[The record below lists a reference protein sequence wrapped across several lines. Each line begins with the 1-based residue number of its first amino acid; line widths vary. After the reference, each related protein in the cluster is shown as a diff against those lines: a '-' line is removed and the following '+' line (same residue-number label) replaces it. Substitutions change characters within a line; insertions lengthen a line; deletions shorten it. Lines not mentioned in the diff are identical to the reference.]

1 MLTLVKEGDTAWR
14 TYFQPVSD
22 EQESISVP
30 AQWADFMTIK
40 LLTPANFHWAKSIL
54 QSQFWQLIQQG
65 CAGGISREFALNHAE
80 SASVGKY
87 TYAEH
92 PSSNY
97 KGICIAII
105 DDDACNRVSLDNNS
119 KNCNGFC
126 HYYACWCQGVCTS
139 ETETQAVA
147 SVPIRQWSPLEQEQ
161 WSDPSQPSLI
171 IILYN
176 IVCSVYYTYRLL
188 TNVVSWTCGSK

>member
-1 MLTLVKEGDTAWR
+1 MLTLVNEGDTAWR

-87 TYAEH
+87 TYAEN

-105 DDDACNRVSLDNNS
+105 DDDACNRVSLDESS

-147 SVPIRQWSPLEQEQ
+147 SVPIRQ
-161 WSDPSQPSLI
+161 
-171 IILYN
+171 
-176 IVCSVYYTYRLL
+176 
-188 TNVVSWTCGSK
+188 